1 MVLTSMMLALG
12 AVPTTLPL
20 PTLVG
25 TDGATVEIG
34 AADPWAAP
42 PEPLRPTVV
51 IVPVGPEGDGPEKV
65 LSAAQVVKVSE
76 KAEAEA
82 AHLAVSGAAAAST
95 ARSAAP
101 ARVATP
107 VVEVT
112 PVVNSTTTHGS
123 ATPLSRS
130 DAHALSPKRVNMEP
144 SPYAQTDFTAYTLE
158 LGETRVGLGSV
169 AVGVMPR
176 VQVGTQAAADVLGAL
191 NANVKADLLRL
202 GPIDFAVQG
211 GLVSYRD
218 DEMAARYL
226 RGGLASS
233 ARLSSHASL
242 HGGVSYA
249 SLYAGGTP
257 NLDVLATPFTWVA
270 GWRPTD
276 EAISQAEDRL
286 DFEGTAKVVTARV
299 AADYRFNRRDS
310 LILQGQSM
318 VWGESNFPVEIPATV
333 TGGDPVAPES
343 SGWMSVTDAY
353 VASLSYQASFRNF
366 DVRVGFGTSSLPGAW
381 LLQATELAWRFGGE
395 TRRAEARVARE
406 LRQRDQAVA
415 EASRSTSSG
424 GRVPE
429 PSALSAR

>member
-12 AVPTTLPL
+12 VVPATVPL
-20 PTLVG
+20 PPVG
-25 TDGATVEIG
+25 AALGSTVEIST
-34 AADPWAAP
+34 ADPAAAP

-51 IVPVGPEGDGPEKV
+51 IVPAGPEGDGPERV
-65 LSAAQVVKVSE
+65 LSAAAVVKASE

-82 AHLAVSGAAAAST
+82 ARLAVSGAASRAAEPV
-95 ARSAAP
+95 RVAAP
-101 ARVATP
+101 P
-107 VVEVT
+107 VEVT
-112 PVVNSTTTHGS
+112 PVVNSTTTLGS
-123 ATPLSRS
+123 STPLSRS

-191 NANVKADLLRL
+191 NGNVKADLLRL
-202 GPIDFAVQG
+202 GPVDFAVQG

-226 RGGLASS
+226 RGGLSSS
-233 ARLSSHASL
+233 AKLSSHASL

-257 NLDVLATPFTWVA
+257 NLDKLATPFSWIA

-286 DFEGTAKVVTARV
+286 EFEGTAKVVTARV

-310 LILQGQSM
+310 VIIQGQSM
-318 VWGESNFPVEIPATV
+318 VWGESNFPVEIPTTV

-343 SGWMSVTDAY
+343 SGWMNVTDAY

-366 DVRVGFGTSSLPGAW
+366 DLRVGFGTSSLPGAW
-381 LLQATELAWRFGGE
+381 FLQATELAWRFGGE

-406 LRQRDQAVA
+406 LRQRDAAVA
-415 EASRSTSSG
+415 DDAEGSRSGSHL
-424 GRVPE
+424 PE
-429 PSALSAR
+429 ASALSAR

>member
-12 AVPTTLPL
+12 VVPATLPL
-20 PTLVG
+20 PAIG
-25 TDGATVEIG
+25 GPSASTVEILS
-34 AADPWAAP
+34 ADPSLAP

-51 IVPVGPEGDGPEKV
+51 IVPIGPEGDGPERV
-65 LSAAQVVKVSE
+65 LSAAQVVKASE
-76 KAEAEA
+76 KASAEA
-82 AHLAVSGAAAAST
+82 SRMSQSGAAPAAT
-95 ARSAAP
+95 ARAPRASEAAP
-101 ARVATP
+101 AVA
-107 VVEVT
+107 VT
-112 PVVNSTTTHGS
+112 PVVHSTTALGS
-123 ATPLSRS
+123 STPLSRS

-202 GPIDFAVQG
+202 GPVDFAVQG

-233 ARLSSHASL
+233 AKLSTHASL

-257 NLDVLATPFTWVA
+257 NLDVLATPFSWVA

-310 LILQGQSM
+310 IILQGQSM
-318 VWGESNFPVEIPATV
+318 VWGESNFPVEIPTAV

-343 SGWMSVTDAY
+343 SGWVNVTDAY

-366 DVRVGFGTSSLPGAW
+366 DVRVGLGTSSLPGAW
-381 LLQATELAWRFGGE
+381 FLQATELAWRFGGE

-406 LRQRDQAVA
+406 LRLRDAAVA
-415 EASRSTSSG
+415 EAGESSRSAP
-424 GRVPE
+424 RVAE
-429 PSALSAR
+429 PTALSAR